1 MEREAIVRERLIGLL
16 AAAEIEADKRG
27 YTNRIRLE
35 FIADY
40 IIKEEA
46 NYVARTITQQRF
58 GEGYRH

>member
-1 MEREAIVRERLIGLL
+1 MEREAIVRERLIALL

-46 NYVARTITQQRF
+46 NYVARTFAQQCV
-58 GEGYRH
+58 GKGYRH

>member
-1 MEREAIVRERLIGLL
+1 MRERLIGLL

-46 NYVARTITQQRF
+46 NYVARTLTAQHF
-58 GEGYRH
+58 GENYRH

>member
-1 MEREAIVRERLIGLL
+1 MRERLIALL

-27 YTNRIRLE
+27 YNNRIRLE

-46 NYVARTITQQRF
+46 NYVARKIAEQYR
-58 GEGYRH
+58 GEGHIHQG